1 MRTLIHYAGMSR
13 RFGSCVAF
21 AGLLFVAQPVCA
33 ETGAAAWLRYER
45 IGDAAIRTR
54 YDAIAG
60 PIAALGNSPV
70 IATARDELGRGLA
83 SMLDRPLTA
92 TDRISDARIVLGT
105 VEAVGRALQRVTIPA
120 LTQPGAF
127 WVGELGLGAATGRT
141 IVIVGKDDRGVLYGA
156 FALLRR
162 IAMHEPIEGLS
173 DHQEPAAPVRWTN
186 EWDNLDGSIERGYAG
201 PSIFFERD
209 GVATDLTRAR
219 EYARLLASV
228 GVNGCAVNNVNA
240 DPRVI
245 THDFVAQLA
254 RLAAAFRP
262 WGVSL
267 AVSIDFGSPMKIG
280 RLDTFDPRDPRVA
293 AFWKDR
299 ADDIYRAIPDFGG
312 FVLKADAEGRL
323 GPSALRTHAR
333 RRRERRGPGA
343 GAARR
348 HRLLSRICLQPPHGL
363 AQCQK

>member
-1 MRTLIHYAGMSR
+1 MSR
-13 RFGSCVAF
+13 RLRWCGAL
-21 AGLLFVAQPVCA
+21 AGLLLSVRPLGA
-33 ETGAAAWLRYER
+33 ETGAAGWLRYQR
-45 IGDAAIRTR
+45 ISDAAIRGR
-54 YDAIAG
+54 YDTLAG

-70 IATARDELGRGLA
+70 ISAARDELGRGLA
-83 SMLDRPLTA
+83 SMLDRPPTT
-92 TDRISDARIVLGT
+92 TDRLSDARIVLGT
-105 VEAVGRALQRVTIPA
+105 VETVGRVLPRVTIPP

-127 WVGELGLGAATGRT
+127 WVAEPKLGPAASPA

-162 IAMHEPIEGLS
+162 IAMHEPIEGLN

-209 GVATDLTRAR
+209 GVAADLTRAG

-240 DPRVI
+240 NPRAI
-245 THDFVAQLA
+245 AHDFVPQLA
-254 RLAAAFRP
+254 RLADAFRP

-267 AVSIDFGSPMKIG
+267 AVSIDFSSPMKIG
-280 RLDTFDPRDPRVA
+280 GLDTFDPLDRSRGGVLEGPRRRHLPRDSR
-293 AFWKDR
+293 FR
-299 ADDIYRAIPDFGG
+299 R
-312 FVLKADAEGRL
+312 LRAEGRFRRAA
-323 GPSALRTHAR
+323 GAVGVRTHAR
-333 RRRERRGPGA
+333 RCRERRRAGA

-348 HRLLSRICLQPPHGL
+348 RRCSI
-363 AQCQK
+363 ADSSTTT

>member
-1 MRTLIHYAGMSR
+1 MSR
-13 RFGSCVAF
+13 RFGSCLAF
-21 AGLLFVAQPVCA
+21 AGLLFVAQPVRA

-60 PIAALGNSPV
+60 PIAAIGNSPV

-127 WVGELGLGAATGRT
+127 WVGELGLGAATSRT

-228 GVNGCAVNNVNA
+228 GDQRLRREQRQRRPAG
-240 DPRVI
+240 D
-245 THDFVAQLA
+245 HA
-254 RLAAAFRP
+254 RLR
-262 WGVSL
+262 
-267 AVSIDFGSPMKIG
+267 
-280 RLDTFDPRDPRVA
+280 
-293 AFWKDR
+293 R
-299 ADDIYRAIPDFGG
+299 ATRA
-312 FVLKADAEGRL
+312 
-323 GPSALRTHAR
+323 AR
-333 RRRERRGPGA
+333 RRVQTVGRVA
-343 GAARR
+343 G
-348 HRLLSRICLQPPHGL
+348 SVD
-363 AQCQK
+363 